1 MLTQPTTE
9 LLLRGIARDLNEQ
22 IAPELQS
29 ESAKVA
35 LGMIVQ
41 LLNGCATRAAHEI
54 AWMHEEADAIMSAV
68 SSIDDPTTVAAV
80 EAFRAVPDDRHH
92 DGAAHRYHLASEAL
106 AAAVEHAY
114 ATGDNALIATL
125 RDLLQARS
133 AHEMQ
138 VVGTLELVGR
148 G

>member
-22 IAPELQS
+22 IAPDLRS

-54 AWMHEEADAIMSAV
+54 AWMHEEADAIVTAV
-68 SSIDDPTTVAAV
+68 ASIDDAAT
-80 EAFRAVPDDRHH
+80 AAALAALRAAPDDLHL

-114 ATGDNALIATL
+114 AIGDGTLVATL
-125 RDLLQARS
+125 RDLLQSRS
-133 AHEMQ
+133 AHEME

>member
-22 IAPELQS
+22 IAPDLQS

-35 LGMIVQ
+35 LAMIVQ
-41 LLNGCATRAAHEI
+41 LLNGCATRAAHEV
-54 AWMHEEADAIMSAV
+54 AWMHDEADAIMTAV
-68 SSIDDPTTVAAV
+68 AAIDDPATVAAV
-80 EAFRAVPDDRHH
+80 QAFRAAPDDLHL
-92 DGAAHRYHLASEAL
+92 DGAARRYHLAGEAL
-106 AAAVEHAY
+106 AAAIEHAY
-114 ATGDNALIATL
+114 ASGNDALIATL
-125 RDLLQARS
+125 RDLLQSRS
-133 AHEMQ
+133 AHEME

>member
-9 LLLRGIARDLNEQ
+9 LLLRGIARDLSEQ
-22 IAPELQS
+22 IAPDLQS

-41 LLNGCATRAAHEI
+41 LLNGCATRTAHEI
-54 AWMHEEADAIMSAV
+54 AWMHEEADAIMAAV
-68 SSIDDPTTVAAV
+68 SPIDDPATVTAV
-80 EAFRAVPDDRHH
+80 QAFRAAPDDLHH
-92 DGAAHRYHLASEAL
+92 DGAARRYHLASEAL

-114 ATGDNALIATL
+114 ATSDDALIATL
-125 RDLLQARS
+125 RDLLQSRS
-133 AHEMQ
+133 AHEME

>member
-41 LLNGCATRAAHEI
+41 LLNGCVTRAAHEGCGQSDGSRGDSTLASCI
-54 AWMHEEADAIMSAV
+54 AAGVGKYHSATEAAE
-68 SSIDDPTTVAAV
+68 TVRGPLATRR
-80 EAFRAVPDDRHH
+80 AFRR
-92 DGAAHRYHLASEAL
+92 R
-106 AAAVEHAY
+106 
-114 ATGDNALIATL
+114 
-125 RDLLQARS
+125 
-133 AHEMQ
+133 
-138 VVGTLELVGR
+138 
-148 G
+148 